1 MEYIFHMSRH
11 GNFCLEKVCVGS
23 ITNRNAIPYKRIYM
37 FYLYKN
43 SVGWGGRLRP
53 HEIIITNAENSELK
67 KRITRSSLSPV
78 GHNRAHTFLFIK
90 LIHQIKPIIMF
101 GPL

>member
-1 MEYIFHMSRH
+1 MFGSIGDKLESPSDQHGIYIFHMSRH

-37 FYLYKN
+37 FYLYNN

-53 HEIIITNAENSELK
+53 HEI
-67 KRITRSSLSPV
+67 
-78 GHNRAHTFLFIK
+78 RAGMHVL
-90 LIHQIKPIIMF
+90 H
-101 GPL
+101 